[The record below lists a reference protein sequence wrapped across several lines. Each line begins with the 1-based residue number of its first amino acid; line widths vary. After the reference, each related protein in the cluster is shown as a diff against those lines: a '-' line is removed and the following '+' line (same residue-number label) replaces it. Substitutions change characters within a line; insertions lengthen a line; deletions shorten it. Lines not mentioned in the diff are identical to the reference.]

1 MPSFSRRTLL
11 SGSAAL
17 AGLGAAGLGAAGLG
31 TAGLPAPAHA
41 QTPTPTPAAGKQVP
55 SAYRYKVGKVEV
67 TAIADGMRTFPL
79 PPGFVRNQPQEA
91 VKAALK
97 AAFLDEAQLSI
108 PFNVL
113 LLNIG
118 GRLVLVDTGNGGEPG
133 AVGQLRGTLGTL
145 GVKPEAI
152 DQIVISHF
160 HGDHINGLVLPDGTP
175 AFPKAQVMVPEA
187 EWAFWMDEGQMSR
200 APDALK
206 PSFQNVRRV
215 FKPFEGKVERYAWDK
230 EVAPGLKAV
239 GTPGHTPGH
248 TSYVLES
255 DFDELFIQSDMTN
268 IALFIAN
275 PSWHVQFDMDGA
287 KAAETRKA
295 MLDRIATDRVRIA
308 GYHLP
313 FPAVAHVDKA
323 GEGFAYVPVLWNP
336 SAL

>member
-11 SGSAAL
+11 AGSAAL
-17 AGLGAAGLGAAGLG
+17 AGLGASGLG
-31 TAGLPAPAHA
+31 TAGFPAPAHA
-41 QTPTPTPAAGKQVP
+41 QAPNTAPTPAPAAGKQVP
-55 SAYRYKVGKVEV
+55 SAYRYKVGDVEI

-79 PPGFVRNQPQEA
+79 PPTFVRNQPPET

-118 GRLVLVDTGNGGEPG
+118 GRRVLIDTGNGGEPG

-145 GVKPEAI
+145 GVQPEMI

-160 HGDHINGLVLPDGTP
+160 HADHINGLVLPDGTP

-200 APDALK
+200 APDAMK

-215 FKPFEGKVERYAWDK
+215 FKPFAGKMERYAWDK

-248 TSYVLES
+248 TSFALES
-255 DFDELFIQSDMTN
+255 NFEEMFIQSDLTN
-268 IALFIAN
+268 IAALFIAN
-275 PSWHVQFDMDGA
+275 PSWHVQFDMDAA
-287 KAAETRKA
+287 KAAEVRKA
-295 MLDRIATDRVRIA
+295 TLDRIAADRTRIA
-308 GYHLP
+308 GYHFP
-313 FPAVAHVDKA
+313 FPAVAHLEKA
-323 GEGFAYVPVLWNP
+323 GDGFRYVPVLWNP
-336 SAL
+336 SSL

>member
-1 MPSFSRRTLL
+1 MPSLSRRTLVA
-11 SGSAAL
+11 GSAAL
-17 AGLGAAGLGAAGLG
+17 AGLGASGLGAGFSAP
-31 TAGLPAPAHA
+31 ARAQAPNPAPA
-41 QTPTPTPAAGKQVP
+41 AGRQVP
-55 SAYRYKVGKVEV
+55 SAYRYKVGDVEI

-79 PPGFVRNQPQEA
+79 PPTFVRNQPPET

-118 GRLVLVDTGNGGEPG
+118 GRRVLIDTGNGGEPG

-145 GVKPEAI
+145 GVQPEMI

-160 HGDHINGLVLPDGTP
+160 HGDHINGLVLADGTP

-200 APDALK
+200 APDAMK

-215 FKPFEGKVERYAWDK
+215 FKPFEGKLERYAWDK

-248 TSYVLES
+248 TSFALES
-255 DFDELFIQSDMTN
+255 NLEEMFIQSDLTN
-268 IALFIAN
+268 IAALFVAN
-275 PSWHVQFDMDGA
+275 PSWQVQFDMDAA
-287 KAAETRKA
+287 KAAEVRKA
-295 MLDRIATDRVRIA
+295 NLDRVAADRTRLA
-308 GYHLP
+308 GYHFP
-313 FPAVAHVDKA
+313 FPAVAHVEKA
-323 GEGFAYVPVLWNP
+323 GDGFRYVPVLWNP
-336 SAL
+336 SSL